1 MTTRS
6 LSERGRHCRAG
17 MSPIGPSRRRWLE
30 PLLAIGAAIAPGC
43 GSEDASGTFP
53 YVGEPARALPT
64 MAVATIRPEDIQGR
78 SELRLGAT
86 PFLGDE
92 GTREAFADIATGLS
106 QKLGIPVRFV
116 VASGYQE
123 LIDLTVRGEVDVV
136 QLSPLSY
143 VKAATQM
150 PNLRLI
156 ASSTSFGTDSYS
168 AFLVVRSDSEIES
181 MADLLPA
188 QRLGKGRPR
197 VALVDRNSAS
207 GFLLPYHALRDA
219 GIDPQRDL
227 ELSFTGSHEA
237 SIEAVANGVVD
248 VAAVSS
254 GTLNSVRRGEVL
266 GPGSLRLL
274 YKAGRL
280 PYDAVCVSPALSEE
294 VARRIAA
301 AFAALDTRSA
311 EGRKALRASRGM
323 TGWISTSAE
332 RYDRLRQSWE
342 QMRTQQWSEW
352 TRELASGAKA
362 ATPTQGEH

>member
-1 MTTRS
+1 MRFR
-6 LSERGRHCRAG
+6 SERERDRR
-17 MSPIGPSRRRWLE
+17 MSALPILARSSGH
-30 PLLAIGAAIAPGC
+30 LLCSLVCIAASMVAC
-43 GSEDASGTFP
+43 GSDEAAGTFP

-64 MAVATIRPEDIQGR
+64 MAVATIRPEDIMGR
-78 SELRLGAT
+78 KELRFGAT

-92 GTREAFADIATGLS
+92 GTRAAFSDIADGLAL
-106 QKLGIPVRFV
+106 KLGIPVRFV
-116 VASGYQE
+116 VANGYQQ
-123 LIDLTVRGEVDVV
+123 LIDMTVRGEVDIV

-143 VKAATQM
+143 VKAATQL

-181 MADLLPA
+181 LADLLPA

-227 ELSFTGSHEA
+227 DLSFTGSHEA
-237 SIEAVANGVVD
+237 SIKAVAAGLVD

-266 GPGSLRLL
+266 GPGNLRLL

-280 PYDAVCVSPALSEE
+280 PYDAVCVSSSLSEE
-294 VARRIAA
+294 VARRVSA
-301 AFAALDTRSA
+301 AFAALDTRTP
-311 EGRKALRASRGM
+311 EGRRALGASRGM
-323 TGWISTSAE
+323 TGWIATSPE

-342 QMRTQQWSEW
+342 QVRTQQWSDW
-352 TRELASGAKA
+352 TRELAPGAKA
-362 ATPTQGEH
+362 STQTHGEP

>member
-1 MTTRS
+1 MRS
-6 LSERGRHCRAG
+6 LAERGR
-17 MSPIGPSRRRWLE
+17 RRRR
-30 PLLAIGAAIAPGC
+30 GAWPVGTVRRRLVCAVALVASLGSVGC
-43 GSEDASGTFP
+43 GSDDAAGTFP
-53 YVGEPARALPT
+53 YVGETSRALPT
-64 MAVATIRPEDIQGR
+64 MAVATIRAEDIQGR
-78 SELRLGAT
+78 SELRFGAT

-92 GTREAFADIATGLS
+92 GTREAFTDIAEGLS

-116 VASGYQE
+116 VASSYQE

-143 VKAATQM
+143 VKAAAQV

-168 AFLVVRSDSEIES
+168 AFLVVRSDSQIES
-181 MADLLPA
+181 LADLLPA
-188 QRLGKGRPR
+188 QRIGKGRPR

-219 GIDPQRDL
+219 GIDPHRDL
-227 ELSFTGSHEA
+227 DLSFTGSHES
-237 SIEAVANGVVD
+237 SIEAVADGLVD

-266 GPGSLRLL
+266 GPGNLRLL

-280 PYDAVCVSPALSEE
+280 PYDAVCVSPSLSEE
-294 VARRIAA
+294 VALRIAA

-323 TGWISTSAE
+323 TGWIATSPE

-352 TRELASGAKA
+352 TRELAPGAKA
-362 ATPTQGEH
+362 ATATTREH

>member
-1 MTTRS
+1 MRS
-6 LSERGRHCRAG
+6 LSERERHRRRGAL
-17 MSPIGPSRRRWLE
+17 PITTSRRLR
-30 PLLAIGAAIAPGC
+30 LAWTLFVIASSGFAC
-43 GSEDASGTFP
+43 GSDDASGTFP
-53 YVGEPARALPT
+53 YIGEVSRALPT
-64 MAVATIRPEDIQGR
+64 MAVATIGPEDIQGR
-78 SELRLGAT
+78 RELRFGAT

-92 GTREAFADIATGLS
+92 GTREAFTDIAQGLA

-116 VASGYQE
+116 VANGYQE
-123 LIDLTVRGEVDVV
+123 LIDMTVRGEVDIV

-143 VKAATQM
+143 VKAATQL

-181 MADLLPA
+181 LADLLPA

-237 SIEAVANGVVD
+237 SIEAVASGRVD

-266 GPGSLRLL
+266 GPGNLRLL

-280 PYDAVCVSPALSEE
+280 PYDAVCVSPSLSEE
-294 VARRIAA
+294 VARRVSA

-311 EGRKALRASRGM
+311 EGRRALRASRGM
-323 TGWISTSAE
+323 TGWIATSPE

-342 QMRTQQWSEW
+342 QVRTQQWSEW
-352 TRELASGAKA
+352 TRELAPGAKA
-362 ATPTQGEH
+362 STPTQGEH